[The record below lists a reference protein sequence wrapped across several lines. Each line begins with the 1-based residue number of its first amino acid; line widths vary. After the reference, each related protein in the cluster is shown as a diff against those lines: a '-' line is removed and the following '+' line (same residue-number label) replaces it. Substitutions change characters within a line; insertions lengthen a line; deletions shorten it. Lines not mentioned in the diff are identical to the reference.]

1 MCVCVRVYCLYK
13 TFLKTKCQVS
23 NFFTKKI
30 TLELKLKWDTFL
42 WIGGVEYVIPR
53 IFLFE
58 VIIKF
63 SFKYNC
69 WAIGFLLL
77 VTAAN

>member
-42 WIGGVEYVIPR
+42 WIGGVGYLTP
-53 IFLFE
+53 FPHATKLQSP
-58 VIIKF
+58 K
-63 SFKYNC
+63 S
-69 WAIGFLLL
+69 L
-77 VTAAN
+77 VETFGLP